1 MLRCDVQ
8 PRWEP
13 LPSVPSETTQTV
25 QRRRSALDPTLSR
38 FRPCAGSIY
47 PLFSTGT
54 FPAFG
59 RQRGLAHDR
68 QTAISRGCSEGSLPW
83 HSISQIQTEATTPS
97 TTAYAFGGTTA
108 HSKLASWSSSA
119 CSPESTRA
127 RLKTN
132 RNSQNFRR
140 VSREDFFRR
149 PPSLSWPPPRGV
161 HIGSGR
167 FLSWP
172 RVRTCGRT
180 CLLLIPTTGAKGVS
194 LMATA
199 HYLDGRGVESD
210 DAAVHVNPS
219 QAMMTDTSKA
229 ISDDF
234 SNCSDNSPLSPPK
247 IPADI

>member
-25 QRRRSALDPTLSR
+25 QRRRSALDPTLSK

-119 CSPESTRA
+119 CSPELTRA

-132 RNSQNFRR
+132 PEFSKFSTGIARR
-140 VSREDFFRR
+140 FF
-149 PPSLSWPPPRGV
+149 PSPTEFIV
-161 HIGSGR
+161 A
-167 FLSWP
+167 
-172 RVRTCGRT
+172 TTQGRT
-180 CLLLIPTTGAKGVS
+180 
-194 LMATA
+194 
-199 HYLDGRGVESD
+199 HW
-210 DAAVHVNPS
+210 
-219 QAMMTDTSKA
+219 
-229 ISDDF
+229 
-234 SNCSDNSPLSPPK
+234 
-247 IPADI
+247 